1 MLRFT
6 ANCGMRQAWSSARYR
21 IILVEYSSTYREKW
35 KTVVRRT
42 SLILS
47 EIFAGLLFGIVALG
61 GLVAWRL
68 HTGPV
73 DLEFLTPHL
82 EEALK
87 TEGRGYEVD
96 IEKTEAIWAG
106 WANAVDIVATNV
118 VVTAPDGLTLAR
130 IPQLSLGLSVRALL
144 RGNLAPTS
152 FDVIGPS
159 IRVIRRENGEFALD
173 FIAVGGDQTPLT
185 PESGPNADPA
195 PGRAVVDFLAG
206 EMMIDPDPDHPFSFL
221 RRISIIDG
229 QVVFEDRV
237 AGRYFRSPSAEIA
250 LFKRETGLQGIAR
263 LNLQYENRQADFT
276 VRTGLRKGS
285 LDYDATL
292 EFHDVEPAAFAT
304 SLPPQLARITALSMP
319 LSGNVSLSGRLRGQ
333 LEKFDFDLVGG
344 TGKLDLIELY
354 REPLNVNSLRL
365 QGNASADFSTVRI
378 DQAIVDLGDV
388 TAYAEAS
395 MVPLGDDGSVLA
407 SLSAH
412 MEDFDMRELHR
423 FWPVSAQPGARRWV
437 TENIYEG
444 IVEEGTIDLALR
456 LGGEDGGVGIEKLE
470 GTLVYH
476 DLGISYFE
484 TMTPIVGINGAG
496 TFDRN
501 GFYLG
506 AQQASLADDIAV
518 SGGQVDVVNLGQ
530 KGKQRLII
538 DARAE
543 GPVVSVLKVLDEDP
557 LNYGSKLGFDPAE
570 LSGDSVADLH
580 FELPLVKGLTGDMLE
595 VKAKGSLAGVSVP
608 HGPFN
613 LAVSEGALRLD
624 VTRASMGIEGDV
636 LLNGV
641 PAEIVWNE
649 NFKPGAPFKRRFD
662 VRATPGDAQRLALG
676 LPDLSYWVEG
686 AAPTEL
692 TYTVAAGKA
701 PALSVRSDLSP
712 ALVRV
717 AEAAWIKPPGEA
729 GTLEIDARVLK
740 KGNLIFDRLQVRTAD
755 TDGRVKIEFLPDMS
769 DIARVTLQDVR
780 YRGNDVKGTIARM
793 DNGGYRIEVEGNR
806 NDVRHFLNDDYVK
819 ASAEASGDAKEQGK
833 RGKPLSISASF
844 KEAIT
849 GENRRMYSGAF
860 SGIYDGLN
868 WEAMGLYATLGE
880 GGNLELSYGKGEQ
893 GYELLVKS
901 SDAGQALRSLGW
913 WDEIQGGS
921 MVIEGRRETI
931 DGPLVGNIWVNDFR
945 MKEAPAGVK
954 LLQII
959 TLVGLPAA
967 AAAGEGVS
975 FAGLEGSYVYHNDL
989 LTFGEMEAWGP
1000 VGVHVDRGSW
1010 MDFKKNAIEMRGVV
1024 VPANTLQKLLGF
1036 IPFVGII
1043 VQEGLIAANFTVSGK
1058 LDSPNVEGH
1067 PGSVPAIGFLRK
1079 LFRLKEAPDNGDSG
1093 EKPGAEPP
1101 TPRD

>member
-1 MLRFT
+1 
-6 ANCGMRQAWSSARYR
+6 
-21 IILVEYSSTYREKW
+21 
-35 KTVVRRT
+35 VVRRT

-73 DLEFLTPHL
+73 GLEFLTPRL

-96 IEKTEAIWAG
+96 IEKTEAVWAG
-106 WANAVDIVATNV
+106 WSNAIDIVATNV

-152 FDVIGPS
+152 LDAIGPS
-159 IRVIRRENGEFALD
+159 IRVIRRQNGDFALD
-173 FIAVGGDQTPLT
+173 FIAAGADRPAV
-185 PESGPNADPA
+185 EKENSAHADPS

-206 EMMIDPDPDHPFSFL
+206 EMMIDPDPDHPFSYL

-237 AGRYFRSPSAEIA
+237 AGRFFRSPSAEIV
-250 LFKRETGLQGIAR
+250 LLKRADLLEGIAK
-263 LNLQYENRQADFT
+263 LNLQYENREADFT
-276 VRTGLRKGS
+276 IRTGLRKGS
-285 LDYDATL
+285 LDYDAAL

-319 LSGNVSLSGRLRGQ
+319 LSGNVSFKGKLRGE
-333 LEKFDFDLVGG
+333 LEEFEFDLVGG

-354 REPLNVNSLRL
+354 REPLSVNSLRL
-365 QGNASADFSTVRI
+365 QGNASADFETVRI
-378 DQAIVDLGDV
+378 EQAIVDLGDV
-388 TAYAEAS
+388 TAFAEAS
-395 MVPLGDDGSVLA
+395 MEPIGDDGAVLA

-412 MEDFDMRELHR
+412 MEDFDISELHR
-423 FWPVSAQPGARRWV
+423 FWPVSAQPGARKWV
-437 TENIYEG
+437 TNNIYEG
-444 IVEEGTIDLALR
+444 IVERGTIDLALR
-456 LGGEDGGVGIEKLE
+456 LGGEDGKVGIEKLE
-470 GTLVYH
+470 GTLAYR
-476 DLGISYFE
+476 DLGISYFKK
-484 TMTPIVGINGAG
+484 MTPVVGVDGAG

-501 GFYLG
+501 GFYL
-506 AQQASLADDIAV
+506 AADRARLADDITV
-518 SGGQVDVVNLGQ
+518 TDGQVDIINLGQ

-570 LSGDSVADLH
+570 LSGASSADLH

-595 VKAKGSLAGVSVP
+595 VQAKGALAGVSVP
-608 HGPFN
+608 NGPFK
-613 LAVSEGALRLD
+613 LAVSEGALGLE
-624 VTRASMGIEGDV
+624 VTRASMAMEGAV

-649 NFKPGAPFKRRFD
+649 NFKPDASFKRRFN
-662 VRATPGDAQRLALG
+662 VKATPDDAQRLALG

-692 TYTVAAGKA
+692 TYTVTRGKA
-701 PALSVRSDLSP
+701 PDLAVRTDLKP

-717 AEAAWIKPPGEA
+717 PEAAWIKPPGQA

-740 KGNLIFDRLQVRTAD
+740 KGNLVFDRLQVRTAD

-769 DIARVTLQDVR
+769 DIARVALQDVH
-780 YRGNDVKGTIARM
+780 YRGNDVKGTITRM
-793 DNGGYRIEVEGNR
+793 DNGGYRIEIEGDR
-806 NDVRHFLNDDYVK
+806 TDVRHFLNDDYVK
-819 ASAEASGDAKEQGK
+819 ASAQASGGAKEPGK

-849 GENRRMYSGAF
+849 GEDRRMYRGAF
-860 SGIYDGLN
+860 SGIYDGLY

-880 GGNLELSYGKGEQ
+880 GGKLEFSYGKGEK

-901 SDAGQALRSLGW
+901 DDAGQALRSLGW
-913 WDEIQGGS
+913 WDEVQGGS

-931 DGPLVGNIWVNDFR
+931 DGPLKGNIWVNDFR
-945 MKEAPAGVK
+945 MKDAPAGVK

-967 AAAGEGVS
+967 AAAGEGIS
-975 FAGLEGSYVYHNDL
+975 FAGLEGSYVYHNDR

-1000 VGVHVDRGSW
+1000 VGVHVDRGGW
-1010 MDFKKNAIEMRGVV
+1010 MDFDKNAIEMRGVV
-1024 VPANTLQKLLGF
+1024 VPANTIQKLLGF
-1036 IPFVGII
+1036 IPLVGII

-1079 LFRLKEAPDNGDSG
+1079 LFRLKDAPENNEPG

-1101 TPRD
+1101 LPRD

>member
-1 MLRFT
+1 M
-6 ANCGMRQAWSSARYR
+6 
-21 IILVEYSSTYREKW
+21 
-35 KTVVRRT
+35 VRRT

-47 EIFAGLLFGIVALG
+47 EIFASLLFGVVALG

-73 DLEFLTPHL
+73 DLDFLTPHL

-87 TEGRGYEVD
+87 TEGRGYDVD
-96 IEKTEAIWAG
+96 IEKTEAVWAG
-106 WANAVDIVATNV
+106 WANAIDIVATNV

-130 IPQLSLGLSVRALL
+130 VPQVSLGLSVRALL

-152 FDVIGPS
+152 LDVIGPD

-173 FIAVGGDQTPLT
+173 FITAGGDGSAVA
-185 PESGPNADPA
+185 PESPPHADPS

-206 EMMIDPDPDHPFSFL
+206 EMMIDPDLDHPFSYL
-221 RRISIIDG
+221 RRISILDG

-237 AGRYFRSPSAEIA
+237 AGRYFRSPNAKIGV
-250 LFKRETGLQGIAR
+250 FKVETGLQGVAR
-263 LNLQYENRQADFT
+263 LNLQYENRRADFT
-276 VRTGLRKGS
+276 IRTDLRKGS
-285 LDYDATL
+285 LDYDASL

-319 LSGNVSLSGRLRGQ
+319 LSGSVSLSGKLRGE
-333 LEKFDFDLVGG
+333 LEEFNFDLVGG

-354 REPLNVNSLRL
+354 REPLNINSLRL

-378 DQAIVDLGDV
+378 EQAIVDLGDV
-388 TAYAEAS
+388 TAFAEAS
-395 MVPLGDDGSVLA
+395 MEPIGDDGTVLA

-412 MEDFDMRELHR
+412 MEDFDIRELHR

-437 TENIYEG
+437 TTNIYEG
-444 IVEEGTIDLALR
+444 IVDRGTIDLALR
-456 LGGEDGGVGIEKLE
+456 LGGDAGGVAIEKLE
-470 GTLVYH
+470 GTLAYH
-476 DLGISYFE
+476 DLGISYFK
-484 TMTPIVGINGAG
+484 TMTPVVGVHGAG

-501 GFYLG
+501 GFYL
-506 AQQASLADDIAV
+506 AADEASLADDIDV
-518 SGGQVDVVNLGQ
+518 TGGQVDIVNLGQ

-538 DARAE
+538 DAHAE

-557 LNYGSKLGFDPAE
+557 LNYGGKLGFDPAE
-570 LSGDSVADLH
+570 LAGDSVADLH

-595 VKAKGSLAGVSVP
+595 VKAQGALAGVSVP

-613 LAVSEGALRLD
+613 LAVTEAALDLD
-624 VTRASMGIEGDV
+624 VTRAGMSMEGNV

-641 PAEIVWNE
+641 PADIVWNE
-649 NFKPGAPFKRRFD
+649 NFKPDAPFKRHFD
-662 VRATPGDAQRLALG
+662 VKATPDDAQRLALG
-676 LPDLSYWVEG
+676 LPDLSYWVKG

-692 TYTVAAGKA
+692 TYTVAPGKA
-701 PALSVRSDLSP
+701 PALAVRSDLAP

-717 AEAAWIKPPGEA
+717 PEAAWVKPPGEA

-740 KGNLIFDRLQVRTAD
+740 KGSLAFDRLQVRTAD

-769 DIARVTLQDVR
+769 DIAKVTLQDVR
-780 YRGNDVKGTIARM
+780 YRGNDVKGTITRM
-793 DNGGYRIEVEGNR
+793 DNGGYRIEVKGDKV
-806 NDVRHFLNDDYVK
+806 DVRHFLTDGYAK
-819 ASAEASGDAKEQGK
+819 ASAEASGGAKKPGE
-833 RGKPLSISASF
+833 RGRPLSISASF
-844 KEAIT
+844 KEAVT
-849 GENRRMYSGAF
+849 GDSRRMYSGAF
-860 SGIYDGLN
+860 SGIYDGLY

-913 WDEIQGGS
+913 LDGVQGGS
-921 MVIEGRRETI
+921 MVIEGRRDTI
-931 DGPLVGNIWVNDFR
+931 DGPLTGNIWVKDFR
-945 MKEAPAGVK
+945 LKEAPAGIK

-975 FAGLEGSYVYHNDL
+975 FAGLEGSYVYHNDR

-1000 VGVHVDRGSW
+1000 VGVHVDKGGW
-1010 MDFKKNAIEMRGVV
+1010 MDFGENAIEMQGVV
-1024 VPANTLQKLLGF
+1024 VPANTIQKLLGF
-1036 IPFVGII
+1036 IPFFGLI

-1058 LDSPNVEGH
+1058 LDSPDIVGH

-1079 LFRLKEAPDNGDSG
+1079 LFRLKSAPESTEPG
-1093 EKPGAEPP
+1093 EQPGAEPP
-1101 TPRD
+1101 MPRD